1 MSENPFLS
9 RERFPRFDE
18 LTPEAAREA
27 LPVLIAETEAK
38 VAALTDALEPFSR
51 AWHLVGHMLGVRNSD
66 AWRAVE
72 EELQPHVV
80 KTRSNCTRRNV
91 AAVIV
96 KDRRIISTGYN
107 GAPRGVR
114 NCNEGGCPRC
124 ASDAPSGTALGDCIC
139 SHAEENAIT

>member
-38 VAALTDALEPFSR
+38 VAALEKKCEPTWDGRVAALTDALEPFSR

-66 AWRAVE
+66 AWRAAE
-72 EELQPHVV
+72 EE
-80 KTRSNCTRRNV
+80 
-91 AAVIV
+91 
-96 KDRRIISTGYN
+96 
-107 GAPRGVR
+107 
-114 NCNEGGCPRC
+114 
-124 ASDAPSGTALGDCIC
+124 
-139 SHAEENAIT
+139 

>member
-27 LPVLIAETEAK
+27 LPALIAGTEEKVAALEK
-38 VAALTDALEPFSR
+38 ACEPTWDGRVAALTDALEPFSR

-72 EELQPHVV
+72 EELQPAVDVAVDILRSFVLAGIDVTMNQYNRLGRGNV
-80 KTRSNCTRRNV
+80 KNQ
-91 AAVIV
+91 
-96 KDRRIISTGYN
+96 
-107 GAPRGVR
+107 
-114 NCNEGGCPRC
+114 
-124 ASDAPSGTALGDCIC
+124 
-139 SHAEENAIT
+139 